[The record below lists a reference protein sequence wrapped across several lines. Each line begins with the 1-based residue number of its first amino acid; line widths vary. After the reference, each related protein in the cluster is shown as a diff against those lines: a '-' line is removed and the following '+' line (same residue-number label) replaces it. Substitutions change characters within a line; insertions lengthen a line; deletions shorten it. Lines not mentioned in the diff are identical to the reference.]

1 MQHPRQPAVPPPHL
15 LLPLLLCLLLLG
27 GIPCVL
33 TPPSPPRPAASPALS
48 EEELLPLL
56 EESARRHGLSPALVR
71 ALVWKE
77 SRFRPDAVGAKGE
90 LGLMQVTAGAAQD
103 WARVH
108 KTSRPRRRELLEP
121 ARNLDIGCWY
131 LARALRH
138 WEGYLSQESLAL
150 AEYNAGRTQVLRNW
164 RPADPGTPLHL
175 EEITF
180 PETRDY
186 IQSILQK
193 KAFYE
198 TAE

>member
-1 MQHPRQPAVPPPHL
+1 MQHPRSPALSPPHL

-27 GIPCVL
+27 GLPCFFSP
-33 TPPSPPRPAASPALS
+33 PPSPRPPLT
-48 EEELLPLL
+48 EQELLPLL

-77 SRFRPDAVGAKGE
+77 SRFRPEAIGAKGE
-90 LGLMQVTAGAAQD
+90 LGLMQVTQGAVQD
-103 WARVH
+103 WTRVH
-108 KTSRPRRRELLEP
+108 KTSRPRRGELLEP
-121 ARNLDIGCWY
+121 ARNLEIGCWY
-131 LARALRH
+131 LARTFQH
-138 WEGYLSQESLAL
+138 WEGYLSQEKLAL

-164 RPADPGTPLHL
+164 RPLAPGTPLHL

-198 TAE
+198 AGE